1 MKTKCLEM
9 ATLVLACL
17 GPVVTLRGP
26 VAAQESAVSGERAD
40 AIHLLNRA
48 TYGPRSEDI
57 ERVLDLG
64 VDGWLEEQLHPDQ
77 IADPSVAEVARRFP
91 LTVSSIDDLLR
102 AFPPG
107 MVLQPLRQL
116 VEDESLPES
125 ERAELRRGA
134 GQSQSRA
141 DPG

>member
-64 VDGWLEEQLHPDQ
+64 VDGWLEEQL
-77 IADPSVAEVARRFP
+77 PSRPNRRP
-91 LTVSSIDDLLR
+91 ERGRSRSPIPVDGELHRRS
-102 AFPPG
+102 PPG
-107 MVLQPLRQL
+107 VPTRH
-116 VEDESLPES
+116 
-125 ERAELRRGA
+125 GA
-134 GQSQSRA
+134 SAAPTAR
-141 DPG
+141 